1 MGGTQRTGGVARVLT
16 SWSLRLLTLA
26 LVVGLWFVLT
36 ELEVWDP
43 LILPRPA
50 SVWDAFVQSVTTDG
64 RRRGLGGYF
73 LWEHLEAS
81 LWRILNGV
89 FWAIVLGVAV
99 GFALSS
105 SSVVRTMVE
114 PLVSFLRSLP
124 PLAYFTI
131 LIFWFGIEDTS
142 KIWLLFLAAFPPV
155 TLATMSGIER
165 VSADRIDAAR
175 SLGGSR
181 AQVIRHVVLPS
192 ALPDIFTGV
201 RVATG
206 FALTTIVAAET
217 VNGLPGIG
225 GLAWV
230 TEEGHAHRHRDPL
243 RHRHRPRGRTA
254 RPADPAVRT
263 GARALEGPRLTGRP
277 LPASTIPHHHP
288 PANTDVNDMRST
300 TRTRL
305 LAAASPS
312 PPCSP
317 SGVRQRRRR
326 RRRRTDGLPATDG
339 QRPTPAADDPASTEP
354 GTRPPVARTPADVE
368 APDTIRSPTSRCPT
382 AT

>member
-1 MGGTQRTGGVARVLT
+1 MGGGSVRRGQGRATFT
-16 SWSLRLLTLA
+16 SWSLRLLTLL
-26 LVVGLWFVLT
+26 LVLGLWFVLT

-43 LILPRPA
+43 LILPKPG
-50 SVWDAFVQSVTTDG
+50 SVWNAFIQSVTTDG
-64 RRRGLGGYF
+64 KRRGLGGYF

-89 FWAIVLGVAV
+89 FWAIVLGVIV

-105 SSVVRTMVE
+105 STVIRTMFE

-165 VSADRIDAAR
+165 VRADRIDAAR

-181 AQVIRHVVLPS
+181 AQLIRHVVLPS

-225 GLAWV
+225 GLAWFTKKDTRIDV
-230 TEEGHAHRHRDPL
+230 AILCVIVIGLAAVLLDQLIQLGERALVPWKGHA
-243 RHRHRPRGRTA
+243 
-254 RPADPAVRT
+254 
-263 GARALEGPRLTGRP
+263 
-277 LPASTIPHHHP
+277 
-288 PANTDVNDMRST
+288 
-300 TRTRL
+300 
-305 LAAASPS
+305 
-312 PPCSP
+312 
-317 SGVRQRRRR
+317 
-326 RRRRTDGLPATDG
+326 
-339 QRPTPAADDPASTEP
+339 
-354 GTRPPVARTPADVE
+354 
-368 APDTIRSPTSRCPT
+368 
-382 AT
+382 

>member
-1 MGGTQRTGGVARVLT
+1 MGGRSARRGPGRATFT
-16 SWSLRLLTLA
+16 SWSLRLLTLL
-26 LVVGLWFVLT
+26 LVLGLWFVLT

-43 LILPRPA
+43 LILPKPA
-50 SVWDAFVQSVTTDG
+50 SVWDAFIQSVTTDG
-64 RRRGLGGYF
+64 KRRGLGGYF

-89 FWAIVLGVAV
+89 FWAIVLGVIV

-105 SSVVRTMVE
+105 STVIRTMFE

-165 VSADRIDAAR
+165 VRADRIDAAR

-181 AQVIRHVVLPS
+181 AQLIRHVVLPS

-225 GLAWV
+225 GLAWFTKKDTRIDV
-230 TEEGHAHRHRDPL
+230 AILCVIVIGLAAVLLDQLIQLCERALVPWKGHA
-243 RHRHRPRGRTA
+243 
-254 RPADPAVRT
+254 
-263 GARALEGPRLTGRP
+263 
-277 LPASTIPHHHP
+277 
-288 PANTDVNDMRST
+288 
-300 TRTRL
+300 
-305 LAAASPS
+305 
-312 PPCSP
+312 
-317 SGVRQRRRR
+317 
-326 RRRRTDGLPATDG
+326 
-339 QRPTPAADDPASTEP
+339 
-354 GTRPPVARTPADVE
+354 
-368 APDTIRSPTSRCPT
+368 
-382 AT
+382 